1 MIGIVNGTRVTA
13 IGMLLATLC
22 ACEPPTD
29 AETALREWVA
39 RGEAAASREDRR
51 ELMDMISPAYADARG
66 NSRDEIDRMLRLL
79 FLRQDNVKVV
89 THIEAINLYGETA
102 ADMLLTTGMA
112 GSDESLLGLRAEAVR
127 FELEL
132 EHDGGEWLLTGAR
145 WGELGEELR

>member
-1 MIGIVNGTRVTA
+1 MIRVVNGTRVTA
-13 IGMLLATLC
+13 VGMLLAMLS

-39 RGEAAASREDRR
+39 RGEAAAHREDRR
-51 ELMDMISPAYADARG
+51 ELLSMISPAYADARG

-79 FLRQDNVKVV
+79 FLRQDDIRVV

-102 ADMLLTTGMA
+102 ADMTLTTGMA
-112 GSDESLLGLRAEAVR
+112 GSDDSLLGMRAEAVR
-127 FELEL
+127 FEFEL
-132 EHDGGEWLLTGAR
+132 EHDGTDWLLAGAR

>member
-1 MIGIVNGTRVTA
+1 MIRIVNGTRVTA

-89 THIEAINLYGETA
+89 THIEAIKLYGETA

-127 FELEL
+127 FEFEL
-132 EHDGGEWLLTGAR
+132 ERDGREWLLTGAR
-145 WGELGEELR
+145 WGELGEQLR